1 MACSK
6 KEETIILQD
15 NHDEL
20 LGGNITIFDQ
30 SINAFSQQVP
40 SLESTQSLHFFVGN
54 SFFNQNWV
62 TSPASTTA
70 RDGLGSIFNARSCA
84 TCHFKDGR
92 GRPPKIAGEIN
103 HGLLLRLSIPE
114 QDLYGAPLPDPN
126 YGGQLQDQSILGV
139 KTEGEFDIIYQTIS
153 GEFSDGE
160 SYSLQK
166 PLYSLKNLNYGDID
180 ASIQISPRVG
190 QQMIGLGLLEAISEG
205 DLLANADPTDADQD
219 GVSGKPN
226 YVWDVV
232 NHQLSIGRF
241 GWKANQPS
249 LRQQVAGAFLGDIGI
264 TSSLFPSNNNPANVT
279 TANEDQLD
287 ISDDDLRKVV
297 LYASTL
303 AVPAQRNYKDENVIK
318 GKQLFT
324 QLECQKCHVMQFNTS
339 IHKEIS
345 ALSNQ
350 KIHPYTDLLLH
361 DMGNELADN
370 RPDYQANGNE
380 WRTPPLWGIGLIETV
395 NNHTFFL
402 HDGRARNLTEA
413 ILWHGGE
420 VQKSQEN
427 FKKLSK
433 TERDQ
438 LITFLNSL

>member
-1 MACSK
+1 M
-6 KEETIILQD
+6 
-15 NHDEL
+15 
-20 LGGNITIFDQ
+20 
-30 SINAFSQQVP
+30 
-40 SLESTQSLHFFVGN
+40 
-54 SFFNQNWV
+54 
-62 TSPASTTA
+62 
-70 RDGLGSIFNARSCA
+70 
-84 TCHFKDGR
+84 
-92 GRPPKIAGEIN
+92 
-103 HGLLLRLSIPE
+103 
-114 QDLYGAPLPDPN
+114 
-126 YGGQLQDQSILGV
+126 
-139 KTEGEFDIIYQTIS
+139 KTEGEFDIIYQNIS

-205 DLLANADPTDADQD
+205 DLLANADPSDADQD
-219 GVSGKPN
+219 GISGKPN
-226 YVWDVV
+226 YVWDVS

-264 TSSLFPSNNNPANVT
+264 TSSLFPTNNNPANVT
-279 TANEDQLD
+279 TANEDELD

-303 AVPAQRNYKDENVIK
+303 AVPAQRNHKDENVIK

-324 QLECQKCHVMQFNTS
+324 QLECQKCHVMQFKTS

-420 VQKSQEN
+420 AQKSQEN

-433 TERDQ
+433 TEREQ